1 MLCTRILVAGA
12 LAAVM
17 ASVSMPT
24 RAETLTEALASAYT
38 NNPNI
43 ASALLSV
50 KSAAENIALAK
61 AGKRPTIGASA
72 SLQSAFS
79 ITNGTYADTQSTS
92 LGVSLSQNI
101 FDNFRTDA
109 EIEQARAMTELSEQS
124 LRNAEQNVLLS
135 VVEAYMG
142 VVRDTQLVRL
152 RQESVDFFRA
162 QVQSAEDRLE
172 IGEGTR
178 IDVSQAQARLAQGMA
193 AYTAAVTSLSTSQ
206 ASYARWVGH
215 KPRNLSENFRFGSMV
230 PKSVDA
236 AVALAEERHPAI
248 LSARAAIRAAQSGT
262 DSARAAFGPTLDL
275 IGNIGATSTF
285 ANGTG
290 TTVPAGSVRLSLSV
304 PLYAGGALGVGV
316 RRANLEQI
324 RSEVDALSTV
334 DQVREAVITSWSTLQ
349 NATAQIQSAQSA
361 VGSGQLVLEGIV
373 QEREVG
379 QRTTLDVLNAQAELT
394 TAREGLIS
402 ASASRIIASFSL
414 IASVGRLSAQELKLP
429 VEIKSADGYI
439 AKVEDV
445 WQELRSID

>member
-1 MLCTRILVAGA
+1 
-12 LAAVM
+12 
-17 ASVSMPT
+17 MPA
-24 RAETLTEALASAYT
+24 RAETLSQALASAYT

-50 KSAAENIALAK
+50 KSAAENIAAAK

-79 ITNGTYADTQSTS
+79 IVGGTYATTQSSS
-92 LGVSLSQNI
+92 LGVALNQNI

-109 EIEQARAMTELSEQS
+109 QIEQARALTELSEQS

-135 VVEAYMG
+135 VVQAYMG
-142 VVRDTQLVRL
+142 VVRDTQLVKL
-152 RQESVDFFRA
+152 RQDSVNFFQA
-162 QVQSAEDRLE
+162 QVQSAQDRLQ

-178 IDVSQAQARLAQGMA
+178 IDVSQAQARLASGMA
-193 AYTAAVTSLSTSQ
+193 AYTAAVTSLETSR

-215 KPRNLSENFRFGSMV
+215 KPQNLSENFRFGSML
-230 PKSVDA
+230 PKSVDS
-236 AVALAEERHPAI
+236 AVTLAEERHPAI

-285 ANGTG
+285 NNGTG

-304 PLYAGGALGVGV
+304 PLYAGGALGAGL

-324 RSEVDALSTV
+324 KSEVDAFSTI

-361 VGSGQLVLEGIV
+361 VGSGQLVLEGII

-379 QRTTLDVLNAQAELT
+379 QRTTLDVLNAQADLT
-394 TAREGLIS
+394 TSREALIS
-402 ASASRIIASFSL
+402 ASATRIIASFAV